1 MNEVVLSGFTQR
13 RINRNREKY
22 LIIYLRIC
30 KFEKEDNVINSKG

>member
-13 RINRNREKY
+13 RINRNRKKY

-30 KFEKEDNVINSKG
+30 KFGKEDNVIDSKG